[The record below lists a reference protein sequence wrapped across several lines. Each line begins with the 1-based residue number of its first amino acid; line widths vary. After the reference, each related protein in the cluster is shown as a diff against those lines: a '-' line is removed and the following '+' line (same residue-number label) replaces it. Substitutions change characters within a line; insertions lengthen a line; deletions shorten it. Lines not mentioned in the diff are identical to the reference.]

1 MTAHNGSVTVASLSA
16 QRWGWFAY
24 RDVVMNAQL
33 GAMILSWSSHGERRL
48 ETVRTVIT
56 ERGLRANGYII
67 DAGDQPFG
75 GSYSLLVDAK
85 GRTRRLSAQSDSLE
99 GERHLSLT
107 RTPGGPWVVESTSG
121 SNPLYALDDAADID
135 LDASTFSHS
144 LPLRRLAVLGHDAE
158 IGTEFTVTV
167 ACISFPTLAVRPVA
181 HHYTFRGDGVVSHR
195 GPDGDD
201 DVTVDPQYF
210 VVDVPGTSHRLA

>member
-1 MTAHNGSVTVASLSA
+1 
-16 QRWGWFAY
+16 
-24 RDVVMNAQL
+24 MNAQP
-33 GAMILSWSSHGERRL
+33 GATILSWSSQGERRL
-48 ETVRTVIT
+48 ETVRAVIT

-67 DAGDQPFG
+67 DAGDEPYG

-121 SNPLYALDDAADID
+121 SNPLPALNDAADID

-144 LPLRRLAVLGHDAE
+144 LPLRRLAILGHDADL
-158 IGTEFTVTV
+158 GHEFSVTV
-167 ACISFPTLAVRPVA
+167 ACISFPTLAVRSVA
-181 HHYTFRGDGVVSHR
+181 HHYTFRENGVVSYR
-195 GPDGDD
+195 GPDGDGD
-201 DVTVDPQYF
+201 LTVDPQHF
-210 VVDVPGTSHRLA
+210 VVDFPGSFRLLA

>member
-1 MTAHNGSVTVASLSA
+1 
-16 QRWGWFAY
+16 
-24 RDVVMNAQL
+24 MNAQP
-33 GAMILSWSSHGERRL
+33 GATILSWSSQGTQRL
-48 ETVRTVIT
+48 ETVRTVVT

-67 DAGDQPFG
+67 DAGAQPYG

-121 SNPLYALDDAADID
+121 SNPLYALDDAVDIG

-144 LPLRRLAVLGHDAE
+144 LPLRRLAVLGHDTDVDA
-158 IGTEFTVTV
+158 EFTVVV

-181 HHYTFRGDGVVSHR
+181 HHYTFRGAGLVSYR
-195 GPDGDD
+195 GPDGDGD
-201 DVTVDPQYF
+201 LTVDTQFF
-210 VVDVPGTSHRLA
+210 VVDVPGTSHQVV